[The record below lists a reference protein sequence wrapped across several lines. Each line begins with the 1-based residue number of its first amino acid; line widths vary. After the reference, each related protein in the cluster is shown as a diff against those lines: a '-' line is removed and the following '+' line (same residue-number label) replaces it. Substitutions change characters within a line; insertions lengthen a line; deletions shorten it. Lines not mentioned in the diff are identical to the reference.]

1 MEMGALCVSTGSG
14 FPAFSLKQAKGTQAL
29 TLPSLKPQEHQCK
42 KEETAGK
49 DDSQG
54 CSPTWWDN
62 LGAGPKG
69 LLQRDVCD
77 LAGVSGTCRARF
89 CGERG
94 GDAVGA
100 CHALPEAGE
109 GGTRDLGWGST
120 QLLSG
125 PCHHHIQRVIA
136 SNVADEGG
144 QQSFVCQ
151 AQSLTLDVE
160 LDDLLSSV
168 QRGGDLANV
177 GPLVLYSEAGQ
188 GEGGIPGHAQLRR
201 LQDSALPHSLPLPCG
216 PAVHQLT
223 PALVLQSPL
232 HTDEVQAWCHGEATV
247 QGG

>member
-1 MEMGALCVSTGSG
+1 MCCTVFLETGGLCVSTGSG
-14 FPAFSLKQAKGTQAL
+14 LPAFSLKQPNSCRCCQAL
-29 TLPSLKPQEHQCK
+29 TLASLKPQEQQCK
-42 KEETAGK
+42 KEEA
-49 DDSQG
+49 
-54 CSPTWWDN
+54 WDN

-69 LLQRDVCD
+69 LLQRDVGD

-89 CGERG
+89 CDERG

-100 CHALPEAGE
+100 CHALPEAGK
-109 GGTRDLGWGST
+109 GGTRDLDWGSA

-125 PCHHHIQRVIA
+125 PRHCHIQRIIA

-151 AQSLTLDVE
+151 

-168 QRGGDLANV
+168 QRGGDLTNV

-188 GEGGIPGHAQLRR
+188 REGGIPGHAQLLR
-201 LQDSALPHSLPLPCG
+201 LQGSALPHSLPLPRG

-223 PALVLQSPL
+223 PALVLQPPL
-232 HTDEVQAWCHGEATV
+232 HTDEVQAWCHREATV

>member
-1 MEMGALCVSTGSG
+1 MCCTVFLEMGGLCVSTGSG
-14 FPAFSLKQAKGTQAL
+14 LPAFSLKQAKGNQGL
-29 TLPSLKPQEHQCK
+29 TLASLKPQEQQCK
-42 KEETAGK
+42 KEEAAGN

-54 CSPTWWDN
+54 CSLTWWDN

-69 LLQRDVCD
+69 LLQRDVGD

-89 CGERG
+89 CDERG

-100 CHALPEAGE
+100 CHALPEAGK
-109 GGTRDLGWGST
+109 GGTRDLDWGSA

-125 PCHHHIQRVIA
+125 PRHCHIQRIIA
-136 SNVADEGG
+136 SNVTDEGG

-151 AQSLTLDVE
+151 

-168 QRGGDLANV
+168 QRGGDLTNV

-188 GEGGIPGHAQLRR
+188 GEGGIPGHAQLLR
-201 LQDSALPHSLPLPCG
+201 LQGCALPHSLPLPCG

-223 PALVLQSPL
+223 PALVLQPPL